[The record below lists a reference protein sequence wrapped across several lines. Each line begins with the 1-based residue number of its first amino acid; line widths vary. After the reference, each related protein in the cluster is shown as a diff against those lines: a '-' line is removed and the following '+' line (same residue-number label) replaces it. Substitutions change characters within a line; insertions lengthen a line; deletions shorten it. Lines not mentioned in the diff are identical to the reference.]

1 MKGSIK
7 FSKEQNCSIIFSKA
21 KLSKEMEKIEELIE
35 DFQKREITEHFIYRK
50 IAKGVNGNNRKVL
63 EKIADDELSHYRK
76 FREYSKK
83 DLKPDKFF
91 IFLYSLIFRFFG
103 LTFTIKIMERNE
115 EKAQRN
121 YSNLLE
127 EFPELKTIIDE
138 EERHE
143 KKLISMI
150 NEERLNYVGSMVLG
164 LNDALVE
171 LTGALAGLS
180 FAIQKTHFVA
190 IAGLITGIAASLSMM
205 SSEYLSKKSE
215 GDKNP
220 LKASL
225 YTGIAYI
232 IAVLLLVIPFFIF
245 KRYLIAL
252 LFSLI
257 NVVIIIFIFTFFI
270 SVTKELDFKKRFF
283 EMIFISFGVAG
294 ISFIIGIGLRKIIG
308 IDI

>member
-1 MKGSIK
+1 MK
-7 FSKEQNCSIIFSKA
+7 
-21 KLSKEMEKIEELIE
+21 KLEDLIE
-35 DFQKREITEHFIYRK
+35 DFKEREITEHFIYKK
-50 IAKGVNGNNRKVL
+50 IAKNLKGDNRKVL
-63 EKIADDELSHYRK
+63 EAISEDELRHYQK
-76 FREYSKK
+76 FKEYSRK
-83 DLKPDKFF
+83 DSKPNKFF
-91 IFLYSLIFRFFG
+91 IFLYSLLFRMFG
-103 LTFTIKIMERNE
+103 LTFTIKIMGRNE

-121 YSNLLE
+121 YSNLIAR
-127 EFPELKTIIDE
+127 FPEFKTILDE

-143 KKLISMI
+143 RELISMI

-180 FAIQKTHFVA
+180 FAIQKTHVVA
-190 IAGLITGIAASLSMM
+190 VAGLITGIAASLSMM

-215 GDKNP
+215 GEQNP

-232 IAVLLLVIPFFIF
+232 IAVILLVIPFFIF

-252 LFSLI
+252 LFSLV
-257 NVVIIIFIFTFFI
+257 NVVIVIFIFTFFI
-270 SVTKELDFKKRFF
+270 SVTKELDFKKRFL

-294 ISFIIGIGLRKIIG
+294 ISFIIGLGLRRIIG